1 MKSSSGGRRA
11 VARRRQLTRSSFT
24 QRFRGL
30 RVATLLLIAAL
41 VWLGLNVGSLR
52 RFINTYQQRN
62 LQRDS
67 VETLREKVAELEEQ
81 KRSLELGM
89 FDNEKSVR
97 EAYRLVHPGEKLIL
111 LNPEEKRTS
120 DSATGSGV
128 GKTP

>member
-1 MKSSSGGRRA
+1 